1 MPTRAPPNYA
11 PQRHCFKPYTSLCAG
26 AKSASEF
33 SSMFRDQ
40 VLSRKVG
47 EAASKVRRDFH
58 AIRKVGER
66 MGLMGAKLCFDA
78 WRAWGKER
86 RFQRERMAE
95 EDRRKKILEAQEAWA
110 AKRLQEAEKAKWVA
124 KVDPFTDKV
133 RTPHARSERLR
144 HRLLVLTSP
153 HATQTYYEHS
163 ETGEVSWSVPDGRE
177 FRARVEVMPG
187 GGQTTLVGAAAAASA
202 AATDVTVTA
211 TGEPVVNPSAFD
223 GPLAQL
229 RKLAQLQR
237 ADASDSSDDDEHQP
251 ALPGVPAT

>member
-1 MPTRAPPNYA
+1 MPTRAPPHYV

-26 AKSASEF
+26 AQSASEF

-133 RTPHARSERLR
+133 RTPHAR
-144 HRLLVLTSP
+144 
-153 HATQTYYEHS
+153 
-163 ETGEVSWSVPDGRE
+163 
-177 FRARVEVMPG
+177 
-187 GGQTTLVGAAAAASA
+187 TTAPPLVGADLATCH
-202 AATDVTVTA
+202 TDVLRA
-211 TGEPVVNPSAFD
+211 QRNRRGVVVGARWTRVSCACGSNARRRPNHSGRCRGGCVCRCNRCDCHRNRGTRRQSECF
-223 GPLAQL
+223 
-229 RKLAQLQR
+229 
-237 ADASDSSDDDEHQP
+237 
-251 ALPGVPAT
+251 